1 MPADGSLPGPTSTGA
16 RRYTFLRRL
25 AVGGMGE
32 LLLARAEA
40 PGGVQKLVAI
50 KRVRPEYATDAEFVK
65 MFLNEARLAATLDHP
80 NVVRTYDLVEEAGNF
95 LMVLEYL
102 HGESLGTL
110 LNRVVS
116 AGRRVPLS
124 HIVTIVLGVA
134 AGLHCAH
141 ERRGVD
147 GRPLDIVHRDLSP
160 GNIFVTYEG
169 GVKLLDFGIAKATS
183 RTSITVGPSRKGKV
197 SYMSPEQCVGGEVD
211 RRSDIFALG
220 VVMWE
225 LSTGR
230 RLFKGDN
237 EFAIMNQVTT
247 MDAPSP
253 LTAAPDLPVPLV
265 EVIQRALQRDPADR
279 FQTAM
284 ALHDELEAFA
294 RADGLLPS
302 AIELGRWVEQTCG
315 RREFPSAEASEEFA
329 SLGGATVVVP
339 AKEEAKPW
347 WRRYSVPLALLGG
360 ISLGAIA
367 VAMASSDPPSSPA
380 TVATPAA
387 AEREAPGASAEPKA
401 PEPTEPDAPKH
412 DESGPLPPVDGETA
426 DPAMNATD
434 GAPEIEPPVDDDA
447 PAVAEAAPKKKRRRP
462 RKKSARKDADSGKP
476 ERGVDGILP
485 SG

>member
-1 MPADGSLPGPTSTGA
+1 MAADGSLPTSSGA

-95 LMVLEYL
+95 LMVMEYL

-110 LNRVVS
+110 LNKVVS

-124 HIVTIVLGVA
+124 HIVTIVLGIA

-183 RTSITVGPSRKGKV
+183 RTSITIGPSRKGKV
-197 SYMSPEQCVGGEVD
+197 SYMSPEQCVGEQVD

-225 LSTGR
+225 LSTGQ

-247 MDAPSP
+247 INAPSP
-253 LTAAPDLPVPLV
+253 RTAAPDLPTPLV
-265 EVIQRALQRDPADR
+265 EIIDKALRRDPAER
-279 FQTAM
+279 FQTAL

-302 AIELGRWVEQTCG
+302 AIELSRWVEQTCG
-315 RREFPSAEASEEFA
+315 RRDMPSVEPTEEFA
-329 SLGGATVVVP
+329 SLGGATVVVAADEP
-339 AKEEAKPW
+339 RAPW

-360 ISLGAIA
+360 ISLGAVA
-367 VAMASSDPPSSPA
+367 VAMTSSDRE
-380 TVATPAA
+380 PAA
-387 AEREAPGASAEPKA
+387 EPAAVVK
-401 PEPTEPDAPKH
+401 P
-412 DESGPLPPVDGETA
+412 
-426 DPAMNATD
+426 
-434 GAPEIEPPVDDDA
+434 EPPVQTVARDEPSE
-447 PAVAEAAPKKKRRRP
+447 PAVEIVEDVAEPPPPTPDVVEPEPVVEADPPEVADAAPNNKKKRRRP
-462 RKKSARKDADSGKP
+462 PRKKSTAQDSRTGKP
-476 ERGVDGILP
+476 QRGVDGILP

>member
-1 MPADGSLPGPTSTGA
+1 MPADGSLPTSSGA

-50 KRVRPEYATDAEFVK
+50 KRVRPEYATDGQFVK

-95 LMVLEYL
+95 LMVMEYL

-110 LNRVVS
+110 LNKVVS

-124 HIVTIVLGVA
+124 HIMTIVLGVA

-183 RTSITVGPSRKGKV
+183 RTSITIGPSRKGKV
-197 SYMSPEQCVGGEVD
+197 SYMSPEQCVGEQVD

-247 MDAPSP
+247 RDAPSP
-253 LTAAPDLPVPLV
+253 RTAAPDLPTPLV
-265 EVIQRALQRDPADR
+265 EIIEKALRRDPAER
-279 FQTAM
+279 FQTAL

-302 AIELGRWVEQTCG
+302 AIELSRWVEQTCG
-315 RREFPSAEASEEFA
+315 RRDMPSAEPMEEFA
-329 SLGGATVVVP
+329 SLGGATVVV
-339 AKEEAKPW
+339 AAEEPRVPW

-360 ISLGAIA
+360 ISLGAVA
-367 VAMASSDPPSSPA
+367 VAMASSDPKPAAPAAVVKPEPPDVESEPSSQEPA
-380 TVATPAA
+380 VEIAEDVAEQPPPIPDVSEPEPVAD
-387 AEREAPGASAEPKA
+387 AEP
-401 PEPTEPDAPKH
+401 
-412 DESGPLPPVDGETA
+412 
-426 DPAMNATD
+426 
-434 GAPEIEPPVDDDA
+434 PEID
-447 PAVAEAAPKKKRRRP
+447 AAPSKKKRRRP
-462 RKKSARKDADSGKP
+462 PRKKSAPADTPTAKP
-476 ERGVDGILP
+476 QRGVDGILP

>member
-1 MPADGSLPGPTSTGA
+1 MPADGSLPTSSA

-95 LMVLEYL
+95 LMVMEYL

-110 LNRVVS
+110 LNKVVS

-183 RTSITVGPSRKGKV
+183 RTSITIGPSRKGKV
-197 SYMSPEQCVGGEVD
+197 SYMSPEQCTGHDVD
-211 RRSDIFALG
+211 RRSDIFGLG
-220 VVMWE
+220 IVLWE
-225 LSTGR
+225 LVTGR
-230 RLFKGDN
+230 RLFTGDN
-237 EFAIMNQVTT
+237 EFSIMNQITT
-247 MDAPSP
+247 PDAPSN
-253 LTAAPDLPVPLV
+253 T
-265 EVIQRALQRDPADR
+265 
-279 FQTAM
+279 FT
-284 ALHDELEAFA
+284 
-294 RADGLLPS
+294 
-302 AIELGRWVEQTCG
+302 
-315 RREFPSAEASEEFA
+315 
-329 SLGGATVVVP
+329 
-339 AKEEAKPW
+339 
-347 WRRYSVPLALLGG
+347 
-360 ISLGAIA
+360 
-367 VAMASSDPPSSPA
+367 
-380 TVATPAA
+380 
-387 AEREAPGASAEPKA
+387 
-401 PEPTEPDAPKH
+401 
-412 DESGPLPPVDGETA
+412 
-426 DPAMNATD
+426 
-434 GAPEIEPPVDDDA
+434 
-447 PAVAEAAPKKKRRRP
+447 RRP
-462 RKKSARKDADSGKP
+462 IWSRRWCRA
-476 ERGVDGILP
+476 
-485 SG
+485 

>member
-1 MPADGSLPGPTSTGA
+1 MPADGSLPTSSGA
-16 RRYTFLRRL
+16 RRYTILRRL

-80 NVVRTYDLVEEAGNF
+80 NVVRTYDLVEEEGNF
-95 LMVLEYL
+95 LMVMEYL

-110 LNRVVS
+110 LNKVVS
-116 AGRRVPLS
+116 AGRRVPLA

-183 RTSITVGPSRKGKV
+183 RTSITIGPSRKGKV
-197 SYMSPEQCVGGEVD
+197 SYMSPEQCVGEQVD

-237 EFAIMNQVTT
+237 EFAVMNQVTSK
-247 MDAPSP
+247 DAPSP
-253 LTAAPDLPVPLV
+253 RAAAPDLPTPLV
-265 EVIQRALQRDPADR
+265 EIIEKALQRDPAKR
-279 FQTAM
+279 FQTAIE
-284 ALHDELEAFA
+284 LHDELEAFA

-302 AIELGRWVEQTCG
+302 AIELSRWVEQTCG
-315 RREFPSAEASEEFA
+315 RREMPSVEPTEEFA
-329 SLGGATVVVP
+329 SLGGATVVI
-339 AKEEAKPW
+339 AGEEERVPW

-360 ISLGAIA
+360 ISLGAVA
-367 VAMASSDPPSSPA
+367 VAMASSGSEPEA
-380 TVATPAA
+380 VPAA
-387 AEREAPGASAEPKA
+387 AEKAEPPQQPTEAPTPEVPSTDEQPVEVASETPEPATPEPETAEPET
-401 PEPTEPDAPKH
+401 PEP
-412 DESGPLPPVDGETA
+412 ETA
-426 DPAMNATD
+426 EPETETEAEVAKAT
-434 GAPEIEPPVDDDA
+434 
-447 PAVAEAAPKKKRRRP
+447 PKKKSRRRPP
-462 RKKSARKDADSGKP
+462 RKKSSPKEPSSGKP
-476 ERGVDGILP
+476 QRGVDGILP